1 MCCVSESRCWQWG
14 LQGCLLQEQAGSAPW
29 WTQPALASSNRPT
42 PQGTAEALSHGFKKG
57 KNASWT
63 EEKEWREKEGE
74 TTQEAPR
81 WVQPVERRCG
91 RRFSARSYDLC
102 TGKRTFSSWRT
113 AACGKAH
120 AQAEEKMWEGRNS
133 IALCADC
140 NPPTPPHYSV
150 GVME

>member
-63 EEKEWREKEGE
+63 EEKEWQEKEGE
-74 TTQEAPR
+74 REKQPKKHQGECSLWRDDVGGDSLPGAMTCALVKGPFLPEGL
-81 WVQPVERRCG
+81 QPV
-91 RRFSARSYDLC
+91 
-102 TGKRTFSSWRT
+102 GK
-113 AACGKAH
+113 
-120 AQAEEKMWEGRNS
+120 
-133 IALCADC
+133 
-140 NPPTPPHYSV
+140 PTPKQRKKCEKE
-150 GVME
+150 GTA